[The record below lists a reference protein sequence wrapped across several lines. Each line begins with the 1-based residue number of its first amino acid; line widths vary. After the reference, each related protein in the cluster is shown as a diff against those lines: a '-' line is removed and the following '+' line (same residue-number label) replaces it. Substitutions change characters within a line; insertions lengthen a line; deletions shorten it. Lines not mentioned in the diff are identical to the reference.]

1 MEKQQ
6 EQAAEAEDYEQADLL
21 QTQID
26 NIQQV
31 KIPELKEE
39 LLAAEE

>member
-26 NIQQV
+26 NI
-31 KIPELKEE
+31 
-39 LLAAEE
+39 